1 MTIARPAWMSAHPI
15 QQPPS
20 AFESR
25 TLCAVKSRR
34 SSVASR
40 GAPLA
45 PVRNFSGLVSFSCSV
60 SAWYNM
66 GHDRTRACMT
76 PATIRAEI
84 RELARSFYER
94 RKAAH
99 TTPPEWRDVSPAQF
113 PHLDVSFYD
122 RVSSEL
128 IVEGFRWLGDKENV
142 ALSRLLPDLQTFVRG
157 FVGDDGSTSASVW
170 HVRPLGR
177 ARVAS
182 MIRND
187 RNEVRAVALS
197 TEFEGRTFVLTSN
210 VKGHD
215 GGHDVPGIE
224 SQRLGQQAPASS
236 LLKVHRIAVAQRIS
250 AGGIVVRA
258 RDAEDLLAGGLRM
271 HELTAAHL
279 ARVGYFNEAL
289 ETARWRDR
297 LSPDSLRLLLAELR
311 ALHEA
316 DIGGR

>member
-1 MTIARPAWMSAHPI
+1 
-15 QQPPS
+15 
-20 AFESR
+20 
-25 TLCAVKSRR
+25 
-34 SSVASR
+34 
-40 GAPLA
+40 
-45 PVRNFSGLVSFSCSV
+45 
-60 SAWYNM
+60 
-66 GHDRTRACMT
+66 
-76 PATIRAEI
+76 
-84 RELARSFYER
+84 
-94 RKAAH
+94 
-99 TTPPEWRDVSPAQF
+99 
-113 PHLDVSFYD
+113 
-122 RVSSEL
+122 
-128 IVEGFRWLGDKENV
+128 
-142 ALSRLLPDLQTFVRG
+142 
-157 FVGDDGSTSASVW
+157 
-170 HVRPLGR
+170 
-177 ARVAS
+177 
-182 MIRND
+182 
-187 RNEVRAVALS
+187 
-197 TEFEGRTFVLTSN
+197 